1 MDYTIYRMEYYNLHV
16 IKTNKF
22 KTISTKVIFKT
33 ELKKENMAIRNVLVN
48 VLLDSSKKYKTRRE
62 LEIKSEELYGV
73 SLECSNIGSGKYGLT
88 TFSEIFLNEKYTEKG
103 LNKDSFN
110 FLFDIILDPNVKD
123 GLFNKDSF
131 NVAKRIAKEEIL
143 SEKDNPT
150 RYANKRLLQIMNEDS
165 PSAFPTKGELK
176 DLRKITNRKL
186 YKYYLDLINNSIVD
200 IVVIGDVD
208 PSEIKEIF
216 DNKMKYKKNKINSD
230 SHYII
235 DKLLKNTPAY
245 IKEKLPV
252 NQSQL
257 CMGFKFDDLSDF
269 ELKYVLNVYSFI
281 LGGSGDSKLFQNVRE
296 KNSLC
301 YHISSSYAVLNGILK
316 VGAGIDKKE
325 ADRVI
330 ELVKEEI
337 KNMEKGDFSNDDLNK
352 AKKIYISSC
361 LEMLDSPN
369 SIMNLYIS
377 KEYLNSDLIEDKIK
391 KIEKVT
397 IDDVKKLASKIH
409 LDTIFLLEGDDK

>member
-1 MDYTIYRMEYYNLHV
+1 
-16 IKTNKF
+16 
-22 KTISTKVIFKT
+22 
-33 ELKKENMAIRNVLVN
+33 
-48 VLLDSSKKYKTRRE
+48 
-62 LEIKSEELYGV
+62 
-73 SLECSNIGSGKYGLT
+73 
-88 TFSEIFLNEKYTEKG
+88 
-103 LNKDSFN
+103 
-110 FLFDIILDPNVKD
+110 
-123 GLFNKDSF
+123 
-131 NVAKRIAKEEIL
+131 
-143 SEKDNPT
+143 
-150 RYANKRLLQIMNEDS
+150 
-165 PSAFPTKGELK
+165 
-176 DLRKITNRKL
+176 
-186 YKYYLDLINNSIVD
+186 
-200 IVVIGDVD
+200 
-208 PSEIKEIF
+208 
-216 DNKMKYKKNKINSD
+216 
-230 SHYII
+230 
-235 DKLLKNTPAY
+235 
-245 IKEKLPV
+245 
-252 NQSQL
+252 
-257 CMGFKFDDLSDF
+257 MGFKFDDLSDF